1 MKTTKQKITEVVS
14 SWYFPFIAL
23 VLAVAVIHFIITP
36 GTKDDA
42 IYAGHLARYGSG
54 LKYLIS
60 DYKAWSSRQIIESVL
75 IYVIHFKTLWAVL
88 DTLLFSLAAFSISL
102 IAGTLKNARI
112 NRWICLLA
120 LIYPFAD
127 AGTAGWVVTSVYY
140 IWTMSLC
147 LVAIIPVAK
156 IARGQRI
163 AWWEYPLYA
172 IALLFS
178 GNIEPVTAVLLCVYG
193 VFLIVAIKKKLPR
206 GYLISQLAVL
216 LAMLAY
222 ILTCPGND
230 LRHINEV
237 AGQFPEFDMIP
248 LWRKFEM
255 GYSSTWY
262 EYIMQPNF
270 LFIAFAAI
278 VACAVFA
285 LSKSKAARGVSL
297 VPITAAV
304 AFGLVANTNSFISP
318 ALSLIADKLGKFG
331 TGIDFASFKTYIP
344 DLIITAVFASIFI
357 AFFAAFEK
365 KTDAWICSLALLMGF
380 GSRMAMSLSPTIWV
394 SGSRTFI
401 YMYFSFIVCAA
412 MLLREWLGKKGEG
425 KLAFGCGAIITATA
439 VLSYL
444 GTLYTIV

>member
-1 MKTTKQKITEVVS
+1 MKTAKEKIKQVVT

-23 VLAVAVIHFIITP
+23 ALAVAVIHLVITP
-36 GTKDDA
+36 GTRDDA
-42 IYAGHLARYGSG
+42 VYAGHLARYGNG
-54 LKYLIS
+54 LNYLIF
-60 DYKAWSSRQIIESVL
+60 DYHAWSSRQIIESVL
-75 IYVIHFKTLWAVL
+75 IYVIHLKALWAVL
-88 DTLLFSLAAFSISL
+88 NTLLFALSAFSISF

-120 LIYPFAD
+120 LIYPFAN
-127 AGTAGWVVTSVYY
+127 AGTAGWIVTSVYY

-156 IARGQRI
+156 IARGQKI

-172 IALLFS
+172 VALLFS

-193 VFLIVAIKKKLPR
+193 VFLVVAIKKKLPR
-206 GYLISQLAVL
+206 GYLASQLVVL

-270 LFIAFAAI
+270 FFIAFAAI
-278 VACAVFA
+278 VACAVFG
-285 LSKSKAARGVSL
+285 LSKSKALRGVAL
-297 VPITAAV
+297 VPITASV
-304 AFGLVANTNSFISP
+304 TFGLVASTNSFISP
-318 ALSLIADKLGKFG
+318 ALSLITDALGKFG
-331 TGIDFASFKTYIP
+331 TNIDFASLKTYIP
-344 DLIITAVFASIFI
+344 DLIITAVFASLFI
-357 AFFAAFEK
+357 AFFATFERK
-365 KTDAWICSLALLMGF
+365 ADAWVCSLALLMGF

-401 YMYFSFIVCAA
+401 YMYFSFAVCAA
-412 MLLREWLGKKGEG
+412 MLLREWLGKKGETG
-425 KLAFGCGAIITATA
+425 LAFGCGAFITATA
-439 VLSYL
+439 VLSYI